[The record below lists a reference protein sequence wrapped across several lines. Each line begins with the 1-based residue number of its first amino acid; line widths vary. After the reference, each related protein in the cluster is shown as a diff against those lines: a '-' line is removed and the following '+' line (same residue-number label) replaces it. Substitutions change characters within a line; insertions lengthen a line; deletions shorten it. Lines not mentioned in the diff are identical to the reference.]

1 MRLKQLYEQQ
11 EYIKKNNCCINDIK
25 ILILSSRITFAEHL
39 SHVFEIENYK
49 DLKEK
54 DLNIKKFTNSIII
67 SVESLHLINFEN
79 VYDVIII
86 DEVESILNQFSSY
99 ILN

>member
-1 MRLKQLYEQQ
+1 MKNILK
-11 EYIKKNNCCINDIK
+11 KNCCINDVK

-39 SHVFEIENYK
+39 SHIFKVQNYK
-49 DLKEK
+49 DLKNK
-54 DLNIKKFTNSIII
+54 DINIKNYSNSIFI
-67 SVESLHLINFEN
+67 SVESLHLLNFEN

-99 ILN
+99 TCKLKN